1 MYGKVGPSAP
11 VGTEFGTVAIH
22 TRLQKRRESG
32 VYYCRVCIPKKLRHI
47 VGKSE
52 IHISLRTASIRIARE
67 RVRLESMKI
76 DRMLA
81 EASGNI
87 LPISGLGA
95 FLAPM
100 SYATPIT
107 PPSISFL
114 ELVESFMA
122 MPEKAKLTGKG
133 KLEYCVTFRLL
144 AELFGEKT
152 PILSITRAD
161 LLEHQCMEAKGY
173 YRK

>member
-1 MYGKVGPSAP
+1 
-11 VGTEFGTVAIH
+11 
-22 TRLQKRRESG
+22 
-32 VYYCRVCIPKKLRHI
+32 
-47 VGKSE
+47 
-52 IHISLRTASIRIARE
+52 
-67 RVRLESMKI
+67 MKI